1 MRCNFIPACFT
12 MMRPEQ
18 ATIFKI
24 APLRDN
30 YTMIIAFR
38 QFQFVAGCTN
48 EQILK
53 AGAFSCILP
62 AFQLKVCHP
71 LAR

>member
-12 MMRPEQ
+12 MMHPEQ
-18 ATIFKI
+18 ATILKI
-24 APLRDN
+24 APLRDK
-30 YTMIIAFR
+30 YTMIISFR
-38 QFQFVAGCTN
+38 QFQSDFGCTN

-62 AFQLKVCHP
+62 AFQLKSCHP